1 MKFIDS
7 EIMERYL
14 RGESDA
20 QEKQRV
26 LMWLLLNLKTPS
38 ADEEFTALLNKVPST
53 DDNERKQRVKSRLD
67 SLMAAEKQRTCKH
80 ARKGVVATLGCLLAA
95 ACVAI
100 TLLAGNLMETRNE
113 MNQVVSW
120 TEVTAS
126 YGEKVAVTLPD
137 NSVIWLHND
146 SKLIY
151 PDSFHG
157 GVRQVFVS
165 GEVYADITKNEDC
178 PFVVSSDSV
187 NVVVTGTTFNFRAY
201 PDMTNVEVTLI
212 EGAVAL
218 DCVTRQGRQSM
229 DVVPGETVTVDM
241 VSGNVGKFLHEP
253 ESYVSWNERRALYF
267 NDQTLDD
274 IVKELQREFS
284 QPIVIADKA
293 LGRTRHFASF
303 VNDESLMD
311 ILSALCTHSGMRI
324 EERNSTIY
332 IYNN

>member
-1 MKFIDS
+1 M
-7 EIMERYL
+7 
-14 RGESDA
+14 
-20 QEKQRV
+20 
-26 LMWLLLNLKTPS
+26 
-38 ADEEFTALLNKVPST
+38 
-53 DDNERKQRVKSRLD
+53 
-67 SLMAAEKQRTCKH
+67 
-80 ARKGVVATLGCLLAA
+80 
-95 ACVAI
+95 
-100 TLLAGNLMETRNE
+100 
-113 MNQVVSW
+113 
-120 TEVTAS
+120 
-126 YGEKVAVTLPD
+126 
-137 NSVIWLHND
+137 
-146 SKLIY
+146 
-151 PDSFHG
+151 
-157 GVRQVFVS
+157 FVS

-274 IVKELQREFS
+274 IVKELQREFN
-284 QPIVIADKA
+284 QPIVIADRA

-303 VNDESLMD
+303 VNEESLMD